1 MPYTE
6 NNKKTNK
13 LMSNNI
19 HIIEMGE
26 GTSSVELTAG
36 LTLGALMSTR
46 NTNKHVTV
54 KVNNERKDNDYQ
66 LQPGDQVQLIPNV
79 EAGV

>member
-66 LQPGDQVQLIPNV
+66 LQPCDQVQLIPNV